1 MTGVLKQG
9 IRVLLCVVLGFCVS
23 CPLWAADGLFTVQAD
38 DGVALKMRRYR
49 PSEEAPFRE
58 GRQPVVLFSGILTNM
73 NEFLTHTPD
82 ERRKAY
88 AGMTLPEP
96 VAGWAKNEPY
106 IAADPMRYYSIAHYL
121 WVKGYDPWL
130 VNYRGTGRGEFKSE
144 RGSLMNTLD
153 IWGIMDTA
161 PCIAKVREVAG
172 IAPFIGGHSTG
183 GFACHAYLQGAT
195 FDLAELKTGYANG
208 YLPHV
213 KSDPLLA
220 ASRNATI
227 KGYIAIDPGLTP
239 WLPEIIDTP
248 AMWWLFGQPGY
259 LDLDTLMDDVVNPFI
274 TSKSL
279 MPATIELVCG
289 TIQKLNAEYGQY
301 LSLIP
306 YLDIWYTSDTNPNT
320 EDFFARYCASAT
332 FIRQLGH
339 WGDIGLHR
347 SIREFWKNGIENK
360 DLLEGPEPDPGND
373 GYYYYDKHMHLI
385 SVPTIAVLSES
396 NGLVRADDVI
406 EFLIQA
412 KTHHPDDRYRTIPG
426 TAHADI
432 PMGITAP
439 TITFP
444 LIGEWLDQQMA
455 KAAAAEGS
463 SSSST
468 GTEPKKSDDQ
478 GTSVDSDGGMCFIA
492 TGLTS

>member
-1 MTGVLKQG
+1 LY
-9 IRVLLCVVLGFCVS
+9 
-23 CPLWAADGLFTVQAD
+23 TVQAD

-58 GRQPVVLFSGILTNM
+58 GSQPVVLFSGILTNM
-73 NEFLTHTPD
+73 NEFLTHTPE
-82 ERRKAY
+82 ERKAAY

-96 VAGWAKNEPY
+96 VADWARNDPY

-161 PCIAKVREVAG
+161 PCIAKVREVTG
-172 IAPFIGGHSTG
+172 IDPFIGGHSTG
-183 GFACHAYLQGAT
+183 GFACHAYLQGAS
-195 FDLAELKTGYANG
+195 FDLEELKVGYENG

-213 KSDPLLA
+213 KANPQLA
-220 ASRNATI
+220 AARNAAI

-239 WLPEIIDTP
+239 WLPEIIDQP
-248 AMWWLFGQPGY
+248 FMWALFGQPGY
-259 LDLDTLMDDVVNPFI
+259 LDLDMLMDEVVNPYI
-274 TSKSL
+274 TSKSI

-289 TIQKLNAEYGQY
+289 TIQELNAEYGQY

-360 DLLEGPEPDPGND
+360 DRLKGPEPAPGRD
-373 GYYYYDKHMHLI
+373 GYYYYDEHMHLI

-396 NGLVRADDVI
+396 DGLVKTDDVI
-406 EFLIQA
+406 EFLMQA
-412 KTHHPDDRYRTIPG
+412 KTPHPDDRYQVIPG

-444 LIGEWLDQQMA
+444 LIGEWLDTQMA

-463 SSSST
+463 SPSSADAT
-468 GTEPKKSDDQ
+468 AKKSEGQDPSSD
-478 GTSVDSDGGMCFIA
+478 GSDGGMCFIA
-492 TGLTS
+492 MGLTS

>member
-1 MTGVLKQG
+1 MSAAWKQG
-9 IRVLLCVVLGFCVS
+9 LKVLLCAMVGFCLT
-23 CPLWAADGLFTVQAD
+23 CPLMAADGLYTVQAD

-49 PSEEAPFRE
+49 PSEEAPFRD
-58 GRQPVVLFSGILTNM
+58 GGQPVVLFSGILTNM

-82 ERRKAY
+82 ERKDAY

-96 VAGWAKNEPY
+96 VADWAKNDPY

-153 IWGIMDTA
+153 IWGILDTA
-161 PCIAKVREVAG
+161 PCIQKVHEVTG
-172 IAPFIGGHSTG
+172 IDPYIGGHSTG

-195 FDLAELKTGYANG
+195 FDPAELKAGYENG

-213 KSDPLLA
+213 KANPLLA
-220 ASRNATI
+220 AARNATI

-248 AMWWLFGQPGY
+248 AMWWLFGQSGY
-259 LDLDTLMDDVVNPFI
+259 LDLDTFMDEVVNPYI

-289 TIQKLNAEYGQY
+289 TIQELNAEYGQY

-347 SIREFWKNGIENK
+347 SIREFWKNGLENK
-360 DLLEGPEPDPGND
+360 DLLKGPEPDPGND
-373 GYYYYDKHMHLI
+373 GYYYYDKHMNLI

-396 NGLVRADDVI
+396 DGLVRADDVI
-406 EFLIQA
+406 QLLMQA
-412 KTHHPDDRYRTIPG
+412 KKPHPADMYQIIPG

-432 PMGITAP
+432 PMGLTAP

-444 LIGEWLDQQMA
+444 LIGEWLDKQMA
-455 KAAAAEGS
+455 KTAMAETS
-463 SSSST
+463 SSSSADT
-468 GTEPKKSDDQ
+468 SPQKAKDQ
-478 GTSVDSDGGMCFIA
+478 GSSGDSGGGMCFITTA
-492 TGLTS
+492 VTT

>member
-1 MTGVLKQG
+1 MSALKKQG
-9 IRVLLCVVLGFCVS
+9 FRVLFHTLIVFCLS
-23 CPLWAADGLFTVQAD
+23 CPILAADGLYTVMSD

-49 PSEEAPFRE
+49 PSEEAPFRD
-58 GRQPVVLFSGILTNM
+58 GRQPVVLYSGILTNM
-73 NEFLTHTPD
+73 NEFLTHTPE
-82 ERRKAY
+82 ERKAAY

-96 VAGWAKNEPY
+96 VADWAKNDPY

-121 WVKGYDPWL
+121 WVRGYDPWL
-130 VNYRGTGRGEFKSE
+130 VNYRGTGRGEFKSG

-161 PCIAKVREVAG
+161 PCIAKVREVTG
-172 IAPFIGGHSTG
+172 IDPFIGGHSTG

-195 FDLAELKTGYANG
+195 FDPAELKAGYENG

-213 KSDPLLA
+213 KATPLLA
-220 ASRNATI
+220 AARNAAI

-239 WLPEIIDTP
+239 WLPEIIDQTF
-248 AMWWLFGQPGY
+248 MWALFGQPGY
-259 LDLDTLMDDVVNPFI
+259 LDLDTLMEDVVNPAI
-274 TSKSL
+274 TSKGL

-289 TIQKLNAEYGQY
+289 TIQELNAEYGQY

-306 YLDIWYTSDTNPNT
+306 YLDIWYTSDTVPNT
-320 EDFFARYCASAT
+320 EDFFARYCASST

-360 DLLEGPEPDPGND
+360 DLLKGPEPDPGND
-373 GYYYYDKHMHLI
+373 GYYYYDSHMNLI

-396 NGLVRADDVI
+396 DGLVRANDVI
-406 EFLIQA
+406 EFLMQA
-412 KTHHPDDRYRTIPG
+412 KTPHPDDRYRIISG

-444 LIGEWLDQQMA
+444 LIGEWLDTQMA
-455 KAAAAEGS
+455 RTAAADAVPSSADAQSQKSKDQESSGGS
-463 SSSST
+463 GG
-468 GTEPKKSDDQ
+468 GT
-478 GTSVDSDGGMCFIA
+478 CFIA
-492 TGLTS
+492 TVLAI